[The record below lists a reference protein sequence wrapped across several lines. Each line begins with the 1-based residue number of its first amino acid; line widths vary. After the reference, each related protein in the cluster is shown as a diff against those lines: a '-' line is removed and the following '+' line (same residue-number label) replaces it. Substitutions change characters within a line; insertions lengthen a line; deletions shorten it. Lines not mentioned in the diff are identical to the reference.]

1 LIPTPPW
8 IKLLLKEKLP
18 PLNTLNGSK
27 KPEPVLPLLTI
38 ASSSSKVSVP
48 VKLPSSKSLKLKK
61 LSRKF
66 TRLLRTPNMVP
77 S

>member
-1 LIPTPPW
+1 MIPTPLW

-18 PLNTLNGSK
+18 PLNMLNGLL
-27 KPEPVLPLLTI
+27 KPELVLPLLTI

-48 VKLPSSKSLKLKK
+48 VMLPSSKLPKPKK
-61 LSRKF
+61 LSKESI
-66 TRLLRTPNMVP
+66 TLLKTPNMVP